1 MGYNIATYNK
11 YKSLLFFIRNCKFTK
26 LLTPVTELLPPQ
38 DLMEAYSKF
47 TGGGS
52 YMSAKQL
59 HRFLEEH
66 QGAKDHTLTD
76 LEKVVEKVLQVRK
89 TCQEI
94 INVDQ
99 NREQQITH
107 DELFHFLLHDD
118 FNGPLIAKV
127 HHDMGAPLSHY
138 FIYTGHNSYLTG
150 NQLSSDCSEEPIIK
164 ALKRGVRVIELDL
177 WPTFNKDDIK
187 GHGKSLWLMQGMFRA
202 NGGCGYVKKPQILMQ
217 KHQCGNEF
225 DPTWI
230 LTVKKTLKVKV
241 YTGHG
246 WSLDFSLSSTHF
258 DNCSPPD
265 FYTEFKVTEP
275 VSPQDLEEAFSKF
288 TGGGSHM
295 SADELHRFLVE
306 HQGEEDY
313 TLLDSEKVVEKV
325 LKERKRCQESV
336 KVDQNREHEI
346 TLDELFRFLLHD
358 DSNGPLKAEVHHDM
372 GAPLSHYFIYT
383 GHNSYLTGNQLS
395 SDCSEEPII
404 KALKRGVRVIE
415 LDLWPTYNKHD
426 IKEYGFVASE
436 YPVIIT
442 IEDHLTTDLRAK
454 FAEMATQIFGEMLF
468 YPGTDCSCLTEFPS
482 PESLKNR
489 VIISTKPPKERF
501 KSNRIKDNPMLNESD
516 SSEEET
522 WGNES
527 PDSNKNEVETE
538 DTNGS
543 DRDEGNVSACECDH
557 KPYQECSPDYKHII
571 TIHNTKLKGCMKD
584 KLKTDGEVRRL
595 SWSEKT
601 LEKASESHGT
611 DILRFTQKNI
621 IRVYPKGTR
630 VTSSNY
636 RPHIG
641 WMYGAQMVAFNMQG
655 HGKSLWYM
663 QGMFRANGGCGYVKK
678 PAFLIEKGPHNEV
691 FDPKR
696 ALPVKKT
703 LKVRYYLKRK
713 SIDLVCIVGVPA
725 DKANKKTKVIQ
736 DNWFPVWDEEFE
748 FPLTV
753 PELALLRIEVREYD
767 KHEKDDFGGQ
777 TCLPI
782 SELRSGFRA
791 VPLFDQK
798 GEQLKSVKLLMRQQV
813 MTSKQTYSVCFCWR
827 RRFKLA
833 LAEAPSEIKTLF
845 NEYSENEL
853 MTPSHLKRFLVDVQR
868 QEKATEED
876 AQAIIDSFRHF
887 HRRGAGLN
895 LETFFKYLFSDD
907 NPPLLPSHGVH
918 HDMTLPLSHY
928 FIYTGHNSY
937 LTGNQLSSD
946 CSDVPI
952 INALKKGV
960 RVIELDIWPNA
971 SKDSIDVLHGR
982 TLTTPV
988 ELIRCLRSIKDH
1000 AFVASEYPVVITLED
1015 HLTPDLQ
1022 AKVAE
1027 MVTQTFG
1034 DILFTPNSESVK
1046 EFPSPESLKKRIIIS
1061 TKPPKEYLEA
1071 KEKEKGDDSQHEKEK
1086 GDDSEHGKASGEDEA
1101 WGKEVPSLKGGTIE
1115 DYKDNNVDED
1125 LNDEEEFDESD
1136 KSHHNE
1142 APEYRHLIAIHAG
1155 KPKGGLVECLKVDP
1169 EKVRRL
1175 SLSEQQLEKA
1185 AINYGQQIV
1194 RFTQRNILRVYPKG
1208 TRIDSSN
1215 YNPLI
1220 GWMHGAQ
1227 MVAFNMQGYGRSLWL
1242 MHGMF
1247 RANGGCGYVKKP
1259 NFLLETGPDDEVFN
1273 PKAKLPVTVYMG
1285 EGWYYDFKHTHFDQ
1299 YSPPDFYTRVG
1310 IAGVPNDTIMKRT
1323 KAIEDNWLPTWNEA
1337 FEFPLT
1343 VPELALLRV
1352 EVHEYDM
1359 SEKDD
1364 FGGQTCLPIWELRS
1378 GIRAIPLHSQKGD
1391 KYNTVKL
1398 LMRFE
1403 FINN

>member
-1 MGYNIATYNK
+1 
-11 YKSLLFFIRNCKFTK
+11 
-26 LLTPVTELLPPQ
+26 
-38 DLMEAYSKF
+38 
-47 TGGGS
+47 
-52 YMSAKQL
+52 
-59 HRFLEEH
+59 
-66 QGAKDHTLTD
+66 
-76 LEKVVEKVLQVRK
+76 
-89 TCQEI
+89 
-94 INVDQ
+94 
-99 NREQQITH
+99 
-107 DELFHFLLHDD
+107 
-118 FNGPLIAKV
+118 
-127 HHDMGAPLSHY
+127 
-138 FIYTGHNSYLTG
+138 
-150 NQLSSDCSEEPIIK
+150 
-164 ALKRGVRVIELDL
+164 
-177 WPTFNKDDIK
+177 
-187 GHGKSLWLMQGMFRA
+187 
-202 NGGCGYVKKPQILMQ
+202 
-217 KHQCGNEF
+217 
-225 DPTWI
+225 
-230 LTVKKTLKVKV
+230 
-241 YTGHG
+241 
-246 WSLDFSLSSTHF
+246 
-258 DNCSPPD
+258 
-265 FYTEFKVTEP
+265 
-275 VSPQDLEEAFSKF
+275 
-288 TGGGSHM
+288 
-295 SADELHRFLVE
+295 
-306 HQGEEDY
+306 
-313 TLLDSEKVVEKV
+313 
-325 LKERKRCQESV
+325 
-336 KVDQNREHEI
+336 
-346 TLDELFRFLLHD
+346 
-358 DSNGPLKAEVHHDM
+358 
-372 GAPLSHYFIYT
+372 
-383 GHNSYLTGNQLS
+383 
-395 SDCSEEPII
+395 
-404 KALKRGVRVIE
+404 
-415 LDLWPTYNKHD
+415 
-426 IKEYGFVASE
+426 
-436 YPVIIT
+436 
-442 IEDHLTTDLRAK
+442 
-454 FAEMATQIFGEMLF
+454 
-468 YPGTDCSCLTEFPS
+468 
-482 PESLKNR
+482 
-489 VIISTKPPKERF
+489 
-501 KSNRIKDNPMLNESD
+501 
-516 SSEEET
+516 
-522 WGNES
+522 
-527 PDSNKNEVETE
+527 
-538 DTNGS
+538 
-543 DRDEGNVSACECDH
+543 
-557 KPYQECSPDYKHII
+557 
-571 TIHNTKLKGCMKD
+571 
-584 KLKTDGEVRRL
+584 
-595 SWSEKT
+595 
-601 LEKASESHGT
+601 
-611 DILRFTQKNI
+611 
-621 IRVYPKGTR
+621 
-630 VTSSNY
+630 
-636 RPHIG
+636 
-641 WMYGAQMVAFNMQG
+641 
-655 HGKSLWYM
+655 
-663 QGMFRANGGCGYVKK
+663 
-678 PAFLIEKGPHNEV
+678 
-691 FDPKR
+691 
-696 ALPVKKT
+696 
-703 LKVRYYLKRK
+703 
-713 SIDLVCIVGVPA
+713 
-725 DKANKKTKVIQ
+725 
-736 DNWFPVWDEEFE
+736 
-748 FPLTV
+748 
-753 PELALLRIEVREYD
+753 
-767 KHEKDDFGGQ
+767 
-777 TCLPI
+777 
-782 SELRSGFRA
+782 
-791 VPLFDQK
+791 
-798 GEQLKSVKLLMRQQV
+798 

-1273 PKAKLPVTVYMG
+1273 PKAKLPVKTTLKVTVYMG

-1299 YSPPDFYTRVG
+1299 YSPPDFYTRV
-1310 IAGVPNDTIMKRT
+1310 
-1323 KAIEDNWLPTWNEA
+1323 
-1337 FEFPLT
+1337 
-1343 VPELALLRV
+1343 
-1352 EVHEYDM
+1352 
-1359 SEKDD
+1359 S
-1364 FGGQTCLPIWELRS
+1364 
-1378 GIRAIPLHSQKGD
+1378 
-1391 KYNTVKL
+1391 
-1398 LMRFE
+1398 
-1403 FINN
+1403 

>member
-325 LKERKRCQESV
+325 
-336 KVDQNREHEI
+336 
-346 TLDELFRFLLHD
+346 
-358 DSNGPLKAEVHHDM
+358 HHDM
-372 GAPLSHYFIYT
+372 NAPLSHYFIYT

-395 SDCSEEPII
+395 SDCSDVPII
-404 KALKRGVRVIE
+404 KALQRGVRVIE
-415 LDLWPTYNKHD
+415 LDLWPNSTKDDIDVVHGRTLTAPVSLIQCLKS
-426 IKEYGFVASE
+426 IKEYAFVKSD

-442 IEDHLTTDLRAK
+442 LEDHLTPFLQAK
-454 FAEMATQIFGEMLF
+454 VAEMIAQVFGDMLYF
-468 YPGTDCSCLTEFPS
+468 PQADSLTEFPT
-482 PESLKNR
+482 PESLKGR
-489 VIISTKPPKERF
+489 ILISTKPPKEYLESKQF
-501 KSNRIKDNPMLNESD
+501 KDSD
-516 SSEEET
+516 SERESTEE
-522 WGNES
+522 GSLS
-527 PDSNKNEVETE
+527 PCVIPELEAV
-538 DTNGS
+538 
-543 DRDEGNVSACECDH
+543 DEKSAPE
-557 KPYQECSPDYKHII
+557 YKRLI
-571 TIHNTKLKGCMKD
+571 TIHAGKPKGHVKHHLNNVGGV
-584 KLKTDGEVRRL
+584 KRL
-595 SWSEKT
+595 SLSEQE
-601 LEKASESHGT
+601 LEKASATYGS
-611 DILRFTQKNI
+611 DIVRFTQKNI